1 MIDHI
6 EKNKTESISPS
17 SRVKSKGRKPLGFS
31 KNLSGET
38 VTDDVIVSYLKDYR
52 SDPFFSIEGGAKA
65 LAKYLRRDYG
75 IIVNHKKVYRLC
87 KEQGLLLPKIK
98 KKKHKFIRLSSNRL
112 VTKPNQVWE
121 FDIKYGYLHG
131 EKRFFYLVA
140 FIDVF
145 TRQIRA
151 WHLGLRAQAE
161 DLTSCLALAL
171 KEHGI
176 TERSQARYSV

>member
-1 MIDHI
+1 M
-6 EKNKTESISPS
+6 
-17 SRVKSKGRKPLGFS
+17 
-31 KNLSGET
+31 
-38 VTDDVIVSYLKDYR
+38 
-52 SDPFFSIEGGAKA
+52 
-65 LAKYLRRDYG
+65 
-75 IIVNHKKVYRLC
+75 
-87 KEQGLLLPKIK
+87 LLPKIK

-176 TERSQARYSV
+176 TERSELVIRSDHGPQMRAHAFARFLKDKPVEHEFIPVKTPNKNAHIESFFSIYDKHLAHQYFWDLKDAYRVDYGVYSVLQL